1 MAREKKAKTDIQT
14 KTVSVDMAKL
24 TEGIHLVFSGAVK
37 MLEAM
42 AYTVPVDSSF
52 TANSITDD
60 SSAIDSVSA
69 ENRIDSDK
77 PKADAIVDKPPRE
90 QHQELP
96 HEQPPETKAETKAK
110 TKAEQ
115 KKTPQEEQKNEPQE
129 SKEKAEKAAVSVTP
143 NDITRII
150 VRKIK
155 QNKENNEKILMIL
168 KTYGVEKVS
177 DLKPEKYEAFVTDLA
192 AL

>member
-24 TEGIHLVFSGAVK
+24 TEGISLVFSGAVK

-52 TANSITDD
+52 TANSITD
-60 SSAIDSVSA
+60 SASAIDTVSV
-69 ENRIDSDK
+69 ENCIESDETK
-77 PKADAIVDKPPRE
+77 TDMTVDKLP
-90 QHQELP
+90 QGQQQELP
-96 HEQPPETKAETKAK
+96 HEPPPETKAEQ
-110 TKAEQ
+110 E
-115 KKTPQEEQKNEPQE
+115 KTPQEEQKNEPQE
-129 SKEKAEKAAVSVTP
+129 SKGNTEKSAVSVTP

>member
-1 MAREKKAKTDIQT
+1 MAREKKAKTDNQQNP
-14 KTVSVDMAKL
+14 VSVDMAKL
-24 TEGIHLVFSGAVK
+24 TEGISLVFSGAVK

-42 AYTVPVDSSF
+42 AYTVPVDGSF
-52 TANSITDD
+52 TVNSITDS
-60 SSAIDSVSA
+60 SSAIDTVST
-69 ENRIDSDK
+69 ENCIDSDK
-77 PKADAIVDKPPRE
+77 PKTDAIVDKPP
-90 QHQELP
+90 QE
-96 HEQPPETKAETKAK
+96 PPTETKAETKA
-110 TKAEQ
+110 EQ
-115 KKTPQEEQKNEPQE
+115 EKTPQEEQKNESQE
-129 SKEKAEKAAVSVTP
+129 SKGNTEKSAAAVTP

>member
-1 MAREKKAKTDIQT
+1 MAREKKAKTDNQQNP
-14 KTVSVDMAKL
+14 VSVDMAKL
-24 TEGIHLVFSGAVK
+24 TEGISLVFSGAVK

-42 AYTVPVDSSF
+42 AYTVPVDGSF
-52 TANSITDD
+52 TVNSITDS
-60 SSAIDSVSA
+60 SSAIDTVSA
-69 ENRIDSDK
+69 ENHIDSDK
-77 PKADAIVDKPPRE
+77 PKTDVIVDNQPQGQP
-90 QHQELP
+90 QEP
-96 HEQPPETKAETKAK
+96 PPETKAEQ
-110 TKAEQ
+110 E
-115 KKTPQEEQKNEPQE
+115 KTPQEEQKNEPQE
-129 SKEKAEKAAVSVTP
+129 SKEKSEKAAVSVTP

-168 KTYGVEKVS
+168 KAYGVEKVS

>member
-1 MAREKKAKTDIQT
+1 MAREKKT
-14 KTVSVDMAKL
+14 KNDNQQNPVSVDMAKL

-60 SSAIDSVSA
+60 SSAIDSVST
-69 ENRIDSDK
+69 ENCIDSDE
-77 PKADAIVDKPPRE
+77 PKTDAIVDNQPQG
-90 QHQELP
+90 QHQEP
-96 HEQPPETKAETKAK
+96 PPETKV
-110 TKAEQ
+110 EQ
-115 KKTPQEEQKNEPQE
+115 EKTPQEEQKNEPQE
-129 SKEKAEKAAVSVTP
+129 SKGNTEKSAVSVTP

>member
-1 MAREKKAKTDIQT
+1 MAREKKAKNDNQQNP
-14 KTVSVDMAKL
+14 VSIDMAKL

-42 AYTVPVDSSF
+42 AYTVPVDGRF
-52 TANSITDD
+52 TVNSITDS
-60 SSAIDSVSA
+60 SSAIDTVSA
-69 ENRIDSDK
+69 VNHIDSDK
-77 PKADAIVDKPPRE
+77 PKTDAIVDNQPQGQP
-90 QHQELP
+90 QEP
-96 HEQPPETKAETKAK
+96 PPETKAE

-129 SKEKAEKAAVSVTP
+129 SEGKSEKAAVSVTP

-155 QNKENNEKILMIL
+155 QNKENNDKILMIL
-168 KTYGVEKVS
+168 KAYGVEKVS

>member
-24 TEGIHLVFSGAVK
+24 TEGISLVFSGAVK

-52 TANSITDD
+52 TANSITDS
-60 SSAIDSVSA
+60 SSAIDTVSV
-69 ENRIDSDK
+69 ENCIDSDE
-77 PKADAIVDKPPRE
+77 PKTDMTVDKLP
-90 QHQELP
+90 QGQQQELP
-96 HEQPPETKAETKAK
+96 HEQPPETKAETKA
-110 TKAEQ
+110 EQ
-115 KKTPQEEQKNEPQE
+115 EKTPQEEQKNEPQE

-168 KTYGVEKVS
+168 KTYGVERVS
-177 DLKPEKYEAFVTDLA
+177 DLKPEQYEAFVTDLA

>member
-1 MAREKKAKTDIQT
+1 MAREKKAKTDNQQNP
-14 KTVSVDMAKL
+14 VSVDMAKL
-24 TEGIHLVFSGAVK
+24 TEGISLVFSGAVK

-52 TANSITDD
+52 TANSITDS
-60 SSAIDSVSA
+60 SSAIDSVST
-69 ENRIDSDK
+69 ENCIDSDE
-77 PKADAIVDKPPRE
+77 PKTDMTVDKPP
-90 QHQELP
+90 QGQQQELP
-96 HEQPPETKAETKAK
+96 HEPPPETKAEQ
-110 TKAEQ
+110 E
-115 KKTPQEEQKNEPQE
+115 KTPQEEQKNEPQE
-129 SKEKAEKAAVSVTP
+129 SKGNTEKSAVSVTP

>member
-1 MAREKKAKTDIQT
+1 MAREKKTKTDSQT

-24 TEGIHLVFSGAVK
+24 TEGISLVFSGAVK

-42 AYTVPVDSSF
+42 AYTVPVDGSF
-52 TANSITDD
+52 TVNSITDS
-60 SSAIDSVSA
+60 SSAIVTVSA
-69 ENRIDSDK
+69 VNHIDSDK
-77 PKADAIVDKPPRE
+77 PKTDAIVDNQP
-90 QHQELP
+90 QGQQQEP
-96 HEQPPETKAETKAK
+96 QAETKV
-110 TKAEQ
+110 EHE
-115 KKTPQEEQKNEPQE
+115 KTPQEEQKNEPQE
-129 SKEKAEKAAVSVTP
+129 SKEKSEKAAISVTL

>member
-1 MAREKKAKTDIQT
+1 MAREKKAKTDNQQNP
-14 KTVSVDMAKL
+14 VSVDMAKL

-42 AYTVPVDSSF
+42 AYTVPVDGSF
-52 TANSITDD
+52 TVNSITDMYY
-60 SSAIDSVSA
+60 AVDSVST
-69 ENRIDSDK
+69 ENCIGSDK
-77 PKADAIVDKPPRE
+77 PKTGAIVDNQP
-90 QHQELP
+90 QGQQQES
-96 HEQPPETKAETKAK
+96 QAETKV
-110 TKAEQ
+110 EHE
-115 KKTPQEEQKNEPQE
+115 KTPQEEQKNEPQE

>member
-1 MAREKKAKTDIQT
+1 MAREKKT
-14 KTVSVDMAKL
+14 KNDNQQNPVSVDMAKL

-42 AYTVPVDSSF
+42 AYTVPVDGSF
-52 TANSITDD
+52 TVNSITDD
-60 SSAIDSVSA
+60 SSAIDSVST
-69 ENRIDSDK
+69 ENCIDSDE
-77 PKADAIVDKPPRE
+77 PKTDMTVDKPP
-90 QHQELP
+90 QGQQQELP
-96 HEQPPETKAETKAK
+96 HELPTE

-129 SKEKAEKAAVSVTP
+129 SKGNTEKSAVSVTP

-192 AL
+192 SL

>member
-1 MAREKKAKTDIQT
+1 MAREKKAKTDNQQNP
-14 KTVSVDMAKL
+14 VSGVDVAKL
-24 TEGIHLVFSGAVK
+24 TEGISLVFSGAVK

-52 TANSITDD
+52 TVNSITDS
-60 SSAIDSVSA
+60 SSAIDSVST
-69 ENRIDSDK
+69 ENCIDSDK
-77 PKADAIVDKPPRE
+77 PKTDMTVDKPP
-90 QHQELP
+90 QGQQQELP
-96 HEQPPETKAETKAK
+96 HEQPPETKAETKA
-110 TKAEQ
+110 EQ
-115 KKTPQEEQKNEPQE
+115 EKTPQEEQKNEPQE
-129 SKEKAEKAAVSVTP
+129 SKEKSEKAAVSVTP

>member
-1 MAREKKAKTDIQT
+1 MARENKTKNDNQHNP
-14 KTVSVDMAKL
+14 VSVDMAKL
-24 TEGIHLVFSGAVK
+24 TEGISLVFSGAVK

-60 SSAIDSVSA
+60 SSAIDSVST
-69 ENRIDSDK
+69 ENCIDSDE
-77 PKADAIVDKPPRE
+77 PKTDAIVDNQPQG
-90 QHQELP
+90 QHQEP
-96 HEQPPETKAETKAK
+96 PPETKV
-110 TKAEQ
+110 EQ
-115 KKTPQEEQKNEPQE
+115 EKTPQEEQKNEPQE
-129 SKEKAEKAAVSVTP
+129 SKGNTEKSAVSVTP

>member
-1 MAREKKAKTDIQT
+1 
-14 KTVSVDMAKL
+14 
-24 TEGIHLVFSGAVK
+24 

-60 SSAIDSVSA
+60 SSAIDSVST
-69 ENRIDSDK
+69 ENCIDSDK
-77 PKADAIVDKPPRE
+77 PKTDMTVDKLP
-90 QHQELP
+90 QELP
-96 HEQPPETKAETKAK
+96 TETKAEQ
-110 TKAEQ
+110 E
-115 KKTPQEEQKNEPQE
+115 KTPQEEQKNEPQE
-129 SKEKAEKAAVSVTP
+129 SEGKSEKAAVSVTP

>member
-1 MAREKKAKTDIQT
+1 MAREKKT
-14 KTVSVDMAKL
+14 KNDNQQKSVGVDMAKL
-24 TEGIHLVFSGAVK
+24 TEGISLVFSGAVK

-42 AYTVPVDSSF
+42 AYTVPVDISF

-60 SSAIDSVSA
+60 SSAIDSVST
-69 ENRIDSDK
+69 ENCIDSDK
-77 PKADAIVDKPPRE
+77 PKTDMTVDKLP
-90 QHQELP
+90 QELP
-96 HEQPPETKAETKAK
+96 TE

-177 DLKPEKYEAFVTDLA
+177 DLRPEKYEAFVTDLA

>member
-1 MAREKKAKTDIQT
+1 MAREKKAKANDQQ
-14 KTVSVDMAKL
+14 KPVSVDMAKL

-42 AYTVPVDSSF
+42 AYTVPVDGSF
-52 TANSITDD
+52 TVNSITDS

-69 ENRIDSDK
+69 ENHIDSDK
-77 PKADAIVDKPPRE
+77 PKTDAIVDNQPQGQP
-90 QHQELP
+90 QEP
-96 HEQPPETKAETKAK
+96 PPETKAEQ
-110 TKAEQ
+110 E
-115 KKTPQEEQKNEPQE
+115 KTPQEEQKNEPQE
-129 SKEKAEKAAVSVTP
+129 SEGKSEKAAVSVTP

-155 QNKENNEKILMIL
+155 QNKENNDKILMIL
-168 KTYGVEKVS
+168 KAYGVEKVS

>member
-1 MAREKKAKTDIQT
+1 MAREKKAKASDQQ
-14 KTVSVDMAKL
+14 KPVSVDMAKL
-24 TEGIHLVFSGAVK
+24 TEGINLVFSGAVK

-42 AYTVPVDSSF
+42 AYTVPVDGSF
-52 TANSITDD
+52 TVNSITDS
-60 SSAIDSVSA
+60 SSAIDTVSA
-69 ENRIDSDK
+69 VNHIDSDK
-77 PKADAIVDKPPRE
+77 PKTDAIVDNQP
-90 QHQELP
+90 QGQQQEP
-96 HEQPPETKAETKAK
+96 QAE

-129 SKEKAEKAAVSVTP
+129 SKGNTEKSAVSVTP

>member
-1 MAREKKAKTDIQT
+1 MAREKKAKTDNQQNP
-14 KTVSVDMAKL
+14 VSVDMAKL
-24 TEGIHLVFSGAVK
+24 TEGISLVFSGAVK

-52 TANSITDD
+52 TVNSITDS
-60 SSAIDSVSA
+60 SSAIDTVSV
-69 ENRIDSDK
+69 ENCIDSDE
-77 PKADAIVDKPPRE
+77 PKTDMTVDKPP
-90 QHQELP
+90 QGQQQELP
-96 HEQPPETKAETKAK
+96 HEQPPETKV
-110 TKAEQ
+110 EQ
-115 KKTPQEEQKNEPQE
+115 EKTPQEEQKNEPQE
-129 SKEKAEKAAVSVTP
+129 SEGKSEKAAVSVTP

-155 QNKENNEKILMIL
+155 QNKENNDKILMIL
-168 KTYGVEKVS
+168 KAYGVEKVS

>member
-1 MAREKKAKTDIQT
+1 MAREKKT
-14 KTVSVDMAKL
+14 KNDNQQNPVSVDMAKL
-24 TEGIHLVFSGAVK
+24 TEGISLVFSGAVK

-52 TANSITDD
+52 TVNSITDD
-60 SSAIDSVSA
+60 SSAIDSVST
-69 ENRIDSDK
+69 ENCIDSDE
-77 PKADAIVDKPPRE
+77 PKTDMTVDKPP
-90 QHQELP
+90 QGQQQELP
-96 HEQPPETKAETKAK
+96 IETKAE

-129 SKEKAEKAAVSVTP
+129 SKGNTEKSAVSVTP

>member
-1 MAREKKAKTDIQT
+1 MAREKKAKASDQQ
-14 KTVSVDMAKL
+14 KPVGVDMAKL
-24 TEGIHLVFSGAVK
+24 TEGISLVFSGAVK

-52 TANSITDD
+52 TANSITDS
-60 SSAIDSVSA
+60 SSAIAKTDMT
-69 ENRIDSDK
+69 
-77 PKADAIVDKPPRE
+77 VDKPP
-90 QHQELP
+90 QGQQQELP
-96 HEQPPETKAETKAK
+96 HEQPPETKAEQ
-110 TKAEQ
+110 E
-115 KKTPQEEQKNEPQE
+115 KTPQEEQKNEPQE
-129 SKEKAEKAAVSVTP
+129 SEGKSEKAAVSVTP

-155 QNKENNEKILMIL
+155 QNKENNDKILMIL
-168 KTYGVEKVS
+168 KAYGVEKVS

>member
-1 MAREKKAKTDIQT
+1 MAREKKAKNDNQQNP
-14 KTVSVDMAKL
+14 VSIDMAKL

-52 TANSITDD
+52 TVNSITDS

-69 ENRIDSDK
+69 ENHIASDE
-77 PKADAIVDKPPRE
+77 PKTDAIVDKLP
-90 QHQELP
+90 QGQQQELP
-96 HEQPPETKAETKAK
+96 HEQPPETKAE

-129 SKEKAEKAAVSVTP
+129 SKGNTEKSAVSVTP

>member
-1 MAREKKAKTDIQT
+1 MAREKKAKASDQQ
-14 KTVSVDMAKL
+14 KPVGVDMAKL
-24 TEGIHLVFSGAVK
+24 TEGISLVFSGAVK

-42 AYTVPVDSSF
+42 AYTVPVDGSF
-52 TANSITDD
+52 TVNSITDD
-60 SSAIDSVSA
+60 SSAIDSVST
-69 ENRIDSDK
+69 ENCIDSDE
-77 PKADAIVDKPPRE
+77 PKTDMTVDKPPQG
-90 QHQELP
+90 QHQEP
-96 HEQPPETKAETKAK
+96 PPETKV
-110 TKAEQ
+110 EQ
-115 KKTPQEEQKNEPQE
+115 EKTPQEEQKNEPQE
-129 SKEKAEKAAVSVTP
+129 SKGNTEKSAVSVTP

>member
-24 TEGIHLVFSGAVK
+24 TEGISLVFSGAVK

-69 ENRIDSDK
+69 ENHIASDE
-77 PKADAIVDKPPRE
+77 PKTDAIVDKLP
-90 QHQELP
+90 QELP
-96 HEQPPETKAETKAK
+96 TE

-129 SKEKAEKAAVSVTP
+129 SKGNTEKSAVSVTP

>member
-1 MAREKKAKTDIQT
+1 MAREKKAKTDNQ
-14 KTVSVDMAKL
+14 KNPVGVDMAKL
-24 TEGIHLVFSGAVK
+24 TEGISLVFSGAVK

-42 AYTVPVDSSF
+42 AYTVPVDGSF
-52 TANSITDD
+52 TVNSITDS
-60 SSAIDSVSA
+60 SSAIDTVSA
-69 ENRIDSDK
+69 ENHIDSDK
-77 PKADAIVDKPPRE
+77 PKTDAIVDNQPQGQP
-90 QHQELP
+90 QEP
-96 HEQPPETKAETKAK
+96 PPE

-129 SKEKAEKAAVSVTP
+129 SKGNTEKSAVSVTP

-155 QNKENNEKILMIL
+155 QNKENNDKILMIL
-168 KTYGVEKVS
+168 KAYGVEKVS
-177 DLKPEKYEAFVTDLA
+177 NLKPEKYEAFVTDLA

>member
-1 MAREKKAKTDIQT
+1 MAREKKT
-14 KTVSVDMAKL
+14 KNDNQQNPVSVDMAKL

-52 TANSITDD
+52 TVNSITDS
-60 SSAIDSVSA
+60 SSAIDTVSV
-69 ENRIDSDK
+69 ENCIDSDE
-77 PKADAIVDKPPRE
+77 PKTDMTVDKPP
-90 QHQELP
+90 QGQQQELP
-96 HEQPPETKAETKAK
+96 HEQPPE

-129 SKEKAEKAAVSVTP
+129 SKGNTEKSAVSVTP

>member
-1 MAREKKAKTDIQT
+1 MAREKKAKNDNQQNP
-14 KTVSVDMAKL
+14 VSIDMAKL

-52 TANSITDD
+52 TANSITDS
-60 SSAIDSVSA
+60 SSAIDTVSA
-69 ENRIDSDK
+69 VNHIDSDK
-77 PKADAIVDKPPRE
+77 PKTDMTVDKLPQGQQQEPP
-90 QHQELP
+90 QELP
-96 HEQPPETKAETKAK
+96 TEIKAE

-129 SKEKAEKAAVSVTP
+129 SKGNTEKSAVSVTP

>member
-1 MAREKKAKTDIQT
+1 MARENKTKNDNQHNP
-14 KTVSVDMAKL
+14 VSVDMAKL
-24 TEGIHLVFSGAVK
+24 TEGISLVFSGAVK

-69 ENRIDSDK
+69 ENHIASDE
-77 PKADAIVDKPPRE
+77 PKTDMTVDKLPQEPPT
-90 QHQELP
+90 
-96 HEQPPETKAETKAK
+96 ETKT
-110 TKAEQ
+110 EQ
-115 KKTPQEEQKNEPQE
+115 EKTPQEEQKNQPQE
-129 SKEKAEKAAVSVTP
+129 SKVETEKAAVSVTP

-155 QNKENNEKILMIL
+155 QNKENNDKILMIL

-177 DLKPEKYEAFVTDLA
+177 GLKPEKYEAFVTDLA

>member
-1 MAREKKAKTDIQT
+1 MAREKKAKTDNQQNP
-14 KTVSVDMAKL
+14 VSVDMAKL
-24 TEGIHLVFSGAVK
+24 TEGISLVFSGAVK

-42 AYTVPVDSSF
+42 AYTVPVDGSF
-52 TANSITDD
+52 TVNSITDS
-60 SSAIDSVSA
+60 SSAIDTVSV
-69 ENRIDSDK
+69 ENCIDSDE
-77 PKADAIVDKPPRE
+77 PKTDMTVDKPP
-90 QHQELP
+90 QGQQQEL
-96 HEQPPETKAETKAK
+96 PPETKV
-110 TKAEQ
+110 EQ
-115 KKTPQEEQKNEPQE
+115 EKTPQEEQKNEPQE
-129 SKEKAEKAAVSVTP
+129 SKEKSEKAAVSVTP

-177 DLKPEKYEAFVTDLA
+177 DLKHEKYEAFVTDLA